1 MFRLGTK
8 KYRNP
13 HSVRLCGFFVV
24 RESPRESPEASS
36 FSTIISTTGAVV
48 LNSVVLRGN
57 MDKKTRE
64 TGTNRLTDT
73 KVKTAKAETK
83 ESTLLDGEGL
93 ELRVK
98 PNGGKC
104 SPPPKMKKTCGENEK
119 LPARLFIKLDGT
131 GITEF
136 DNPVKPAL
144 NLYLVGR

>member
-1 MFRLGTK
+1 MFRPGTK

-36 FSTIISTTGAVV
+36 FSTIISTTRAVV

-98 PNGGKC
+98 PNGGKRWVFKYQR
-104 SPPPKMKKTCGENEK
+104 PADKKRTNMG
-119 LPARLFIKLDGT
+119 FGT
-131 GITEF
+131 YPE
-136 DNPVKPAL
+136 VW
-144 NLYLVGR
+144 

>member
-1 MFRLGTK
+1 MSGGHLERGTGMSDGRAFCRGQLHQIMFLVGTK

-24 RESPRESPEASS
+24 RKSPRESPEASS
-36 FSTIISTTGAVV
+36 FSTIISTTRAVV

-83 ESTLLDGEGL
+83 ESTLPDGEGL
-93 ELRVK
+93 DV
-98 PNGGKC
+98 
-104 SPPPKMKKTCGENEK
+104 
-119 LPARLFIKLDGT
+119 
-131 GITEF
+131 
-136 DNPVKPAL
+136 
-144 NLYLVGR
+144 